1 MVSHLLF
8 GGSNVFVTSI
18 SLLFSLNVCLS
29 SLHSPPSVH
38 PFMPLLV
45 SSSGQRQFLSPG
57 DSSDGDSSGSEGDV
71 VMLSPT
77 PEVRQD
83 NALTVWWAGP
93 LSPASEGAQ
102 EEPPPVVVID

>member
-1 MVSHLLF
+1 
-8 GGSNVFVTSI
+8 
-18 SLLFSLNVCLS
+18 
-29 SLHSPPSVH
+29 
-38 PFMPLLV
+38 MPLLV
-45 SSSGQRQFLSPG
+45 SSSGQRQFPSPG
-57 DSSDGDSSGSEGDV
+57 DSSDGDSEGDV

-93 LSPASEGAQ
+93 LSPANEGAQ